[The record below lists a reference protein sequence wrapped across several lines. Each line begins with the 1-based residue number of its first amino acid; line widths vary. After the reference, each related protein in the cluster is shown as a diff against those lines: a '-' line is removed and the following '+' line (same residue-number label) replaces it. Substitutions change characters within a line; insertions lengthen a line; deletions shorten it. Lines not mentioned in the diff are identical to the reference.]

1 MSKEQPINL
10 NISDFLKV
18 FAVASVILQ
27 TVLSYVLTHSPQ
39 TEAMNSIGSFY
50 RMSKYSAPMF
60 IFAIIYNMVLKSQAE
75 SYLEFLK
82 EKFYEL
88 VLPYVVWSSLYLYA
102 FPSLQQRMPYETPL
116 GFLGKVLSGDGA
128 AHLWYAVM
136 MLQFQLFMPYFIWL
150 ATRITKN
157 KKVIL
162 PIVFFTIGA
171 HILWCFWYQKMIFPY
186 AETSLWYL
194 IDRSGLS
201 YLIYGIFGVITA
213 KYQGEI
219 FTFLKK
225 TRVALFLLFL
235 FIFWQAVQGNL
246 FDGTQMTPNDLPYL
260 DPLQSAY
267 SLLIIGLV
275 FYLGTQGIAK
285 KIRLLPIVKWI
296 ATYAYRSYLAN
307 VFVFQLVLKLVHPFL
322 TNQPV
327 SLVILVL
334 YMGTF
339 VGSFGLTVVVE
350 YFFKSIFK
358 LGRLVS
364 V

>member
-136 MLQFQLFMPYFIWL
+136 MLQFQLFMPYL
-150 ATRITKN
+150 VGN
-157 KKVIL
+157 QNYKKQKSD
-162 PIVFFTIGA
+162 FTN
-171 HILWCFWYQKMIFPY
+171 C
-186 AETSLWYL
+186 
-194 IDRSGLS
+194 
-201 YLIYGIFGVITA
+201 
-213 KYQGEI
+213 
-219 FTFLKK
+219 
-225 TRVALFLLFL
+225 LFY
-235 FIFWQAVQGNL
+235 NRC
-246 FDGTQMTPNDLPYL
+246 
-260 DPLQSAY
+260 AY
-267 SLLIIGLV
+267 
-275 FYLGTQGIAK
+275 
-285 KIRLLPIVKWI
+285 P
-296 ATYAYRSYLAN
+296 
-307 VFVFQLVLKLVHPFL
+307 LVLLVPENDFSICR
-322 TNQPV
+322 NF
-327 SLVILVL
+327 SLVLNR
-334 YMGTF
+334 
-339 VGSFGLTVVVE
+339 SF
-350 YFFKSIFK
+350 
-358 LGRLVS
+358 RA
-364 V
+364 

>member
-1 MSKEQPINL
+1 MANKSL
-10 NISDFLKV
+10 
-18 FAVASVILQ
+18 
-27 TVLSYVLTHSPQ
+27 
-39 TEAMNSIGSFY
+39 TEAKRNKQDEFY
-50 RMSKYSAPMF
+50 TRLYDVENELRHYKQYFKDKVVFCNCDDPFESNFFKYFALNFNHLGLKKLLATSYDSSPIAYTQLSMF
-60 IFAIIYNMVLKSQAE
+60 GDGKAIQNINRRAYKIEINEVRDYNDDGAVDLADVEWLLKNKANTLTMLKGDGDFRSQE
-75 SYLEFLK
+75 CVDL
-82 EKFYEL
+82 
-88 VLPYVVWSSLYLYA
+88 
-102 FPSLQQRMPYETPL
+102 LQQADIVVTNPPFSLFREYVAQLVEYDKK
-116 GFLGKVLSGDGA
+116 FLIIGNQNA
-128 AHLWYAVM
+128 
-136 MLQFQLFMPYFIWL
+136 
-150 ATRITKN
+150 ITYK
-157 KKVIL
+157 
-162 PIVFFTIGA
+162 
-171 HILWCFWYQKMIFPY
+171 
-186 AETSLWYL
+186 
-194 IDRSGLS
+194 
-201 YLIYGIFGVITA
+201 
-213 KYQGEI
+213 EI

-225 TRVALFLLFL
+225 TRVVLFLLFL

-285 KIRLLPIVKWI
+285 KIRLLPMVKWI

-307 VFVFQLVLKLVHPFL
+307 VFIFQVVLKLVHPFL

-339 VGSFGLTVVVE
+339 VGSFGLTVVIE
-350 YFFKSIFK
+350 HFFKSIFK

>member
-1 MSKEQPINL
+1 
-10 NISDFLKV
+10 
-18 FAVASVILQ
+18 
-27 TVLSYVLTHSPQ
+27 
-39 TEAMNSIGSFY
+39 
-50 RMSKYSAPMF
+50 
-60 IFAIIYNMVLKSQAE
+60 
-75 SYLEFLK
+75 
-82 EKFYEL
+82 
-88 VLPYVVWSSLYLYA
+88 
-102 FPSLQQRMPYETPL
+102 
-116 GFLGKVLSGDGA
+116 
-128 AHLWYAVM
+128 
-136 MLQFQLFMPYFIWL
+136 
-150 ATRITKN
+150 
-157 KKVIL
+157 
-162 PIVFFTIGA
+162 
-171 HILWCFWYQKMIFPY
+171 MIFPY

-201 YLIYGIFGVITA
+201 YLIYGIFGVIAA
-213 KYQGEI
+213 KYQGGI

-225 TRVALFLLFL
+225 TRAALFLLFL

-285 KIRLLPIVKWI
+285 KIRLLPMVKWI

-307 VFVFQLVLKLVHPFL
+307 VFIFQVVLRLVHPFL
-322 TNQPV
+322 TNQSV

-339 VGSFGLTVVVE
+339 VGSFGLTVVIE
-350 YFFKSIFK
+350 HFFKSIFK

>member
-1 MSKEQPINL
+1 
-10 NISDFLKV
+10 
-18 FAVASVILQ
+18 
-27 TVLSYVLTHSPQ
+27 
-39 TEAMNSIGSFY
+39 
-50 RMSKYSAPMF
+50 
-60 IFAIIYNMVLKSQAE
+60 MVLKSQAE

-157 KKVIL
+157 KKSD
-162 PIVFFTIGA
+162 FTNCLFYNRCA
-171 HILWCFWYQKMIFPY
+171 YPLVLLVPENDFPY

-201 YLIYGIFGVITA
+201 YLIYGIFGVIAA
-213 KYQGEI
+213 KYQGAI

-260 DPLQSAY
+260 ELLQSAY

-285 KIRLLPIVKWI
+285 KIRLLPMVKWI

-339 VGSFGLTVVVE
+339 VGSFGLTVVIE
-350 YFFKSIFK
+350 HFFKSIFK

>member
-128 AHLWYAVM
+128 AHLWYAV
-136 MLQFQLFMPYFIWL
+136 
-150 ATRITKN
+150 
-157 KKVIL
+157 
-162 PIVFFTIGA
+162 
-171 HILWCFWYQKMIFPY
+171 
-186 AETSLWYL
+186 
-194 IDRSGLS
+194 
-201 YLIYGIFGVITA
+201 
-213 KYQGEI
+213 I

-235 FIFWQAVQGNL
+235 FIFWLAVQGNL

-260 DPLQSAY
+260 ELLQSAY

-285 KIRLLPIVKWI
+285 KIRLLPMVKWI
-296 ATYAYRSYLAN
+296 ATYAYRSYLVN

-339 VGSFGLTVVVE
+339 VGSFGLTVVIE
-350 YFFKSIFK
+350 HFFKSIFK

>member
-150 ATRITKN
+150 ATRITK
-157 KKVIL
+157 KQKSD
-162 PIVFFTIGA
+162 FTN
-171 HILWCFWYQKMIFPY
+171 C
-186 AETSLWYL
+186 
-194 IDRSGLS
+194 
-201 YLIYGIFGVITA
+201 
-213 KYQGEI
+213 
-219 FTFLKK
+219 
-225 TRVALFLLFL
+225 LFY
-235 FIFWQAVQGNL
+235 NRC
-246 FDGTQMTPNDLPYL
+246 
-260 DPLQSAY
+260 AY
-267 SLLIIGLV
+267 
-275 FYLGTQGIAK
+275 
-285 KIRLLPIVKWI
+285 P
-296 ATYAYRSYLAN
+296 
-307 VFVFQLVLKLVHPFL
+307 LVLLVPENDFSICR
-322 TNQPV
+322 NF
-327 SLVILVL
+327 SLVLN
-334 YMGTF
+334 
-339 VGSFGLTVVVE
+339 
-350 YFFKSIFK
+350 
-358 LGRLVS
+358 RS
-364 V
+364 VNS